1 MIGKFLS
8 CKTLVFI
15 YSVTAYRMKYLEKY
29 IFDFIPNISSE
40 ELFDDLPEDINE
52 RDKIIQEYFG
62 LSERENRI
70 INSSVKNYKFLM

>member
-1 MIGKFLS
+1 
-8 CKTLVFI
+8 
-15 YSVTAYRMKYLEKY
+15 MKYLEKY

-62 LSERENRI
+62 LSDRENRM